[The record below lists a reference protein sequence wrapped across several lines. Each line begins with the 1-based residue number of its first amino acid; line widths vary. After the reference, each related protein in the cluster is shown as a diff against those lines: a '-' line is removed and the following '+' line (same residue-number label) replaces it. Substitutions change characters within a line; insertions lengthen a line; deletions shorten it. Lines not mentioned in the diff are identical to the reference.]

1 MEHID
6 LQLKCLFHSKAWQID
21 YYKDRAN
28 GIIESSYFLIIWAE
42 QFPVVSLLIPLF
54 VKGLTTRNFTQ
65 YKTNPFFYRDKQ
77 NSPIIQSTL
86 TLVAI
91 KP

>member
-6 LQLKCLFHSKAWQID
+6 LQLECLLLSKAWQID
-21 YYKDRAN
+21 YYQDRAN

-42 QFPVVSLLIPLF
+42 QFPVVSLLSPLF